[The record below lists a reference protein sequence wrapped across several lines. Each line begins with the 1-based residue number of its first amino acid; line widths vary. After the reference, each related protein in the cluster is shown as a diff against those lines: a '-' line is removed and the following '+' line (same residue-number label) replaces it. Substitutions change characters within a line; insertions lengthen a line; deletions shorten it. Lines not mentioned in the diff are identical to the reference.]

1 MSEEFST
8 YRPDKPSDHI
18 RDGSVTPVETLQP
31 DILRGFI
38 CYVAPPTAI
47 KVIPRFIDGPFL
59 NPPADYTVNPFKHM
73 REGLMIAGFIG
84 VVLSL
89 LLFSNNI
96 LSMLLMVPTLSLITL
111 VPTLLLY
118 TVSDMVQT
126 EYRIYWSRL
135 EYQTVEE
142 NREIEYNE
150 IEDVDVSRNRL
161 QETLDIGD
169 VLIYLKNGD
178 YIVLEQ
184 IRDHKKHANT
194 ILEFMEN
201 TEPRF

>member
-1 MSEEFST
+1 M
-8 YRPDKPSDHI
+8 
-18 RDGSVTPVETLQP
+18 
-31 DILRGFI
+31 RGFI

-47 KVIPRFIDGPFL
+47 RVIPRFIDGPFL

-73 REGLMIAGFIG
+73 REGSMIAGFIG
-84 VVLSL
+84 VVLAV
-89 LLFSNNI
+89 LLFSNSI
-96 LSMLLMVPTLSLITL
+96 MGMMLMAPTLSLVTL
-111 VPTLLLY
+111 IPTLLLY

-126 EYRIYWSRL
+126 EYRIYWSHL
-135 EYQTVEE
+135 EYRTAEE
-142 NREIEYNE
+142 SCEIAYDD

-194 ILEFMEN
+194 ILEFMKD
-201 TEPRF
+201 TDPRF